1 MHPASKRI
9 SADTSTNSVPVAL
22 HRYSLGYEGTQKR
35 FEKETLC
42 VFVLREYLSNVLKS
56 FEKETLNKSTRE
68 SHREKGVFRRQI
80 DHKFA
85 PTVLVDLSM
94 IDDPSSNIMKI
105 CGQKIKSCSNDQ
117 I

>member
-1 MHPASKRI
+1 VCFCSQECLQNA
-9 SADTSTNSVPVAL
+9 
-22 HRYSLGYEGTQKR
+22 
-35 FEKETLC
+35 
-42 VFVLREYLSNVLKS
+42 LKS
-56 FEKETLNKSTRE
+56 FEKETLSKPTSDI
-68 SHREKGVFRRQI
+68 HRDFNISKRFFRRQI

-105 CGQKIKSCSNDQ
+105 CGQKIKSISNDQ